1 MAISPEN
8 DRAWLEVEDMGVSLA
23 PHNNQATF
31 IVSQTLG
38 LLQSLDKKINL
49 LWSIVLAINCTN
61 GGR

>member
-1 MAISPEN
+1 
-8 DRAWLEVEDMGVSLA
+8 MGVILA

-49 LWSIVLAINCTN
+49 LWSIVLAIDCTN